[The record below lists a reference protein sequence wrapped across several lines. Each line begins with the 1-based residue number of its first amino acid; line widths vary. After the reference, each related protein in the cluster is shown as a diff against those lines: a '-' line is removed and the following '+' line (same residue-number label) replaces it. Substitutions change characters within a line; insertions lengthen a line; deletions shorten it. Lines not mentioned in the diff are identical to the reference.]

1 MQSSNTISC
10 CLHHVQLCWRDAQIL
25 FVKYQ
30 KTFGVRCKDDGI
42 AHANAYQLTELI
54 HVFCFQEKHEA
65 HNTCAHYSITENSK
79 KVKTLLNFKKIST
92 NSHCPTNRT
101 FHDFDEQII
110 FSSQFEDAA
119 RIPPQ
124 KKRKGWIALG
134 GSPSKEIYTN
144 SHCPKKRTF
153 HGFDEQI
160 FFNNQFEDVANIP
173 PQKKRKGELAL
184 GWSSSKEISTNSHC
198 PKKRTFHE
206 EIYLAINCSCNQHSS
221 TEE

>member
-79 KVKTLLNFKKIST
+79 KVETLLKDFLQKYIYKFSLSYKQNFPRFWWT
-92 NSHCPTNRT
+92 NYLQQSVWRC
-101 FHDFDEQII
+101 
-110 FSSQFEDAA
+110 SQ
-119 RIPPQ
+119 
-124 KKRKGWIALG
+124 
-134 GSPSKEIYTN
+134 N
-144 SHCPKKRTF
+144 
-153 HGFDEQI
+153 
-160 FFNNQFEDVANIP
+160 
-173 PQKKRKGELAL
+173 
-184 GWSSSKEISTNSHC
+184 
-198 PKKRTFHE
+198 
-206 EIYLAINCSCNQHSS
+206 SS
-221 TEE
+221 TEEKEGINSSWRISFKRNIYKFSLS